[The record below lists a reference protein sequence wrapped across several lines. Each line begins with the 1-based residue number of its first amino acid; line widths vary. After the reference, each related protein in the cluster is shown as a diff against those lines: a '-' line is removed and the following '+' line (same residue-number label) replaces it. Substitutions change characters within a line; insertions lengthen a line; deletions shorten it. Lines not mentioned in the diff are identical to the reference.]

1 MNITEDINN
10 LESIEDNYYTYHQFF
25 EDSWDFVSEDIVDD
39 TFYENNLDFIK
50 EITFD
55 FYNQYESANKL
66 NTKQKQ
72 LESAKEVGKLFEIFF
87 SKLIKYL

>member
-10 LESIEDNYYTYHQFF
+10 LENIEDNYYTYDNFF

-39 TFYENNLDFIK
+39 TFYENNTDFIR
-50 EITFD
+50 ELTFD
-55 FYNQYESANKL
+55 FYNQYDNANKL

-72 LESAKEVGKLFEIFF
+72 LDSAKEVGKLFEIFF
-87 SKLIKYL
+87 SKLVKYM